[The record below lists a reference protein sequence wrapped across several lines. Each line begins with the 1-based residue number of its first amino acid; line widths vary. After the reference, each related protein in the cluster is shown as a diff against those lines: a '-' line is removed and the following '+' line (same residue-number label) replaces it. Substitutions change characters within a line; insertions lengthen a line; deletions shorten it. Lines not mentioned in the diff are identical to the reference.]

1 MANELKDQI
10 HSYMEEGIRRV
21 SAEDIVSRRAQTAW
35 IPASAARRAPRSR
48 RVAAIAVGFAAA
60 GCAAALV
67 ASQLGGP
74 GPRPA
79 ASRPASQAP
88 AVLTAAAVQR
98 LQTAS
103 RLALAH
109 AGRAVISQRQT
120 VDGVLQQRST
130 DDISFTGQNW
140 NDSFRESVPAHGGEK
155 AVTQSAVN
163 RVVGGQAYDYFVA
176 ADGLAWYHDTGPNAV
191 NSVHIPDPR
200 KLMAELAPGADFVKA
215 GQATIDG
222 VPVQHL
228 RATVLTGLP
237 AINLPN
243 LWNQGKPVGLDVW
256 VDAQG
261 VIRKMSL
268 SFRQTLYPGTMTLGQ
283 VKHLPKGTKV
293 VGLSKIPAGQR
304 AHMKAWLRASGS
316 TSGSKQLTVVLKPGS
331 VTGQTQ
337 LTSLTVSFRDIG
349 QRQAIRVPAHAIP
362 TYGHG

>member
-10 HSYMEEGIRRV
+10 HRYMEDGIRPV
-21 SAEDIVSRRAQTAW
+21 SAEDIVSRRAQTTS
-35 IPASAARRAPRSR
+35 IPASPVRRATRSR
-48 RVAAIAVGFAAA
+48 RVVAIAVGFAAA

-79 ASRPASQAP
+79 ASQAVHKAP
-88 AVLTAAAVQR
+88 VVLTAAAVQR

-109 AGRAVISQRQT
+109 AGRAVIAQRQT

-140 NDSFRESVPAHGGEK
+140 NDSFSESVPAHSGER
-155 AVTQSAVN
+155 AFTQSAVN
-163 RVVGGQAYDYFVA
+163 RVVAGQAYDYFVA

-200 KLMAELAPGADFVKA
+200 KLMAELAPGAGFVKA

-222 VPVQHL
+222 VPVEHL
-228 RATVLTGLP
+228 TATVLTGLP
-237 AINLPN
+237 TINLPN
-243 LWNQGKPVGLDVW
+243 LWNQGKPAALDVW
-256 VDAQG
+256 VDAHG

-283 VKHLPKGTKV
+283 LKHLPKGTKV
-293 VGLSKIPAGQR
+293 VGLNKIPAAQR
-304 AHMKAWLRASGS
+304 AHMKASLSK
-316 TSGSKQLTVVLKPGS
+316 SGSKLIIKVKPGS
-331 VTGQTQ
+331 VTPQAQ

-349 QRQAIRVPAHAIP
+349 ERQVIRVPAHAIP
-362 TYGHG
+362 TYGQG